1 MFGHKRKRHDLV
13 EKMKLEII
21 LLKSTKKCDDLRIA
35 ELEAIQNDYESEPY
49 SLSIEMKFLKTLCL
63 EKISNLESNNRS
75 STEIEEIKK
84 MVIVTCLKNNS
95 IG

>member
-1 MFGHKRKRHDLV
+1 
-13 EKMKLEII
+13 MKFEII

-63 EKISNLESNNRS
+63 EKISNLESKNRS
-75 STEIEEIKK
+75 SAETEEIKK